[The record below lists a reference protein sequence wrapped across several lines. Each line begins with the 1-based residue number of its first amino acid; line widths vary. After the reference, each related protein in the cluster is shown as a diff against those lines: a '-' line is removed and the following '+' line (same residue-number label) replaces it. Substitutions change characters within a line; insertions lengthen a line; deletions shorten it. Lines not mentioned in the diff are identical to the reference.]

1 MKEHIGE
8 PVRTPAMRLMVA
20 IVDREKG
27 KTVTNVLRDEHE
39 RFHFAC
45 SAMGTASSEILD
57 LLGLGEEEK
66 TVVFCISLHYRVAN
80 LMDVLSDKL
89 RLKEPGHG
97 IAFSVPLSGVC
108 NPLGKHF
115 TEDNPHYQRGMS
127 YLKRDTPE
135 MSAEMREIKGRMLE
149 LNTELHEL
157 KERWVSLMEKEAA
170 KTQGEINH
178 SLIMAVVNQG
188 NSDDLM
194 DAAKA
199 AGARGGTV
207 IHARRMGA
215 EDVTKF
221 FGISVQEER
230 EVVMILA
237 DKSSKKEIMQ
247 AINRSCGMQ
256 TEAKGM
262 VFSLPVDSIAGI
274 DL

>member
-170 KTQGEINH
+170 KTQG
-178 SLIMAVVNQG
+178 
-188 NSDDLM
+188 
-194 DAAKA
+194 
-199 AGARGGTV
+199 
-207 IHARRMGA
+207 
-215 EDVTKF
+215 
-221 FGISVQEER
+221 
-230 EVVMILA
+230 
-237 DKSSKKEIMQ
+237 
-247 AINRSCGMQ
+247 
-256 TEAKGM
+256 
-262 VFSLPVDSIAGI
+262 
-274 DL
+274 